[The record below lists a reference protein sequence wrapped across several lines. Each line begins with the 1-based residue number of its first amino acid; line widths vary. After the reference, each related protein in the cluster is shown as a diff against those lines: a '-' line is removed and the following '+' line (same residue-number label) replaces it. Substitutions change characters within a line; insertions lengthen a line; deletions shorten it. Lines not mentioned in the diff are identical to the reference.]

1 MTRICWT
8 RSKIRSPLSP
18 LPQAFAFCIS
28 PRILSLVTTP
38 NSAMD
43 TVKEAMKALKQVVPK
58 GEQEKELTEKVD
70 SLTTTLL
77 LLVITFERNRQQ
89 RHFTNLNA

>member
-1 MTRICWT
+1 
-8 RSKIRSPLSP
+8 
-18 LPQAFAFCIS
+18 
-28 PRILSLVTTP
+28 
-38 NSAMD
+38 MD

-89 RHFTNLNA
+89 KTLYKS